1 MKTRVETF
9 EDMQK
14 IIRFVCNGSIPF
26 AYELDLSEVGTPLSG
41 THIVRIIEK
50 STGSVIVVKLSEN
63 EASIILNNSDPI
75 DYLVRWL
82 DTFQQRHEHGGE
94 ETMSETIVR
103 GISQKPVFD
112 DTYFITG
119 NSYRLVIKKLSDNYV
134 YNNTAHD
141 CLILKYNAFKNVMTV
156 MFVNDDCNYTY
167 LDLSIEQYISGKF
180 QLKPLTIDYKKM
192 MMGNK

>member
-9 EDMQK
+9 EDVQK
-14 IIRFVCNGSIPF
+14 INRFVCNSSIPF

-63 EASIILNNSDPI
+63 EASIISNNDDPI
-75 DYLVRWL
+75 GYLVRWL
-82 DTFQQRHEHGGE
+82 GAFQQRHEHGGE

-112 DTYFITG
+112 DTYFIIG
-119 NSYRLVIKKLSDNYV
+119 NSYRLVIKKLLDNYV
-134 YNNTAHD
+134 YNDTTHD
-141 CLILKYNAFKNVMTV
+141 CLIKKYNAFKNIMTV
-156 MFVNDDCNYTY
+156 MFINDDCDYVL
-167 LDLSIEQYISGKF
+167 LDLSIEQYIAGKF
-180 QLKPLTIDYKKM
+180 QLKPLTIDCKKM
-192 MMGNK
+192 LLRNK